1 MRKLS
6 TSQEILS
13 LGKQTDFW
21 KMLVDHLENEIAD
34 LREEQQK
41 DLKSLPADQY
51 KLENELILAK
61 IDYIKYLQTLPDS
74 LILLLDNSENYT
86 RVLDP
91 YATSK
96 DFK

>member
-21 KMLVDHLENEIAD
+21 KTLVDQLENEIAN

-74 LILLLDNSENYT
+74 LILLLDNPENDT